1 VARSNGGGLRLAEG
15 SAAIALLAATAVW
28 GSTFL
33 VTKVSLP
40 GMSPASFLLWR
51 FGLAAAVLVVARPG
65 RLRGLSKLE
74 RRHGLL
80 LGVFVGAG
88 FLLQTTGLQQT
99 PAGVSGFLIGT
110 AVILT
115 PLVAS
120 VFFGE
125 TVGRAGWTAVALS
138 TGGIALLVLRSTSLT
153 TSALLT
159 IAGAGCFA
167 VHIAALS
174 RWATP
179 HNAYGL
185 TAWSVCVAAALSAV
199 VAAAQGNLDGPPTE
213 SAWRSVTYL
222 ALVATCIGLVVQA
235 WAQSALSATSA
246 AVIMTME
253 PVFAAV
259 IAVAIGG
266 ETMAVAGWIGGALV
280 VSSMF
285 IAELGPRDSCD
296 ALSPRVECC

>member
-1 VARSNGGGLRLAEG
+1 VARSDGGGLRLAEG
-15 SAAIALLAATAVW
+15 SAAIGLLAATAVW

-51 FGLAAAVLVVARPG
+51 FGLAAVVLVVARPG
-65 RLRGLSKLE
+65 RLRGLSRLE

-138 TGGIALLVLRSTSLT
+138 TAGIALLVLRSTSLT
-153 TSALLT
+153 TGALLT

-213 SAWRSVTYL
+213 TAWRSVTYL

-253 PVFAAV
+253 PVFAAI

-266 ETMAVAGWIGGALV
+266 ETIAVAGWIGGALV

-285 IAELGPRDSCD
+285 IAELGPRDCCD
-296 ALSPRVECC
+296 ALSPRIECC